1 MQGEDRAGAD
11 DVQGGGAGGW
21 GVGGHGGSGGHGG
34 RGSGPGPEDSVS
46 AQQWPPTPPRG
57 ASPQPDPHLAP
68 HPAPRLV
75 IDGRYE
81 LLEPIGSGGMGE
93 VWKAHDRRLRR
104 FVAVKGLLDR
114 NAMTP
119 GTQAAAMR
127 RVNSPRSDSMRSSAP
142 PFLSLCS
149 AVCSLT
155 IYRSV
160 LSGRRAPIAFAFI

>member
-21 GVGGHGGSGGHGG
+21 GVGGHGGS
-34 RGSGPGPEDSVS
+34 GSGPGPEDSVS

-127 RVNSPRSDSMRSSAP
+127 RARREAEAIAKIEHQNVVTVHDQVETDNQVWIVMKLLEARSLA
-142 PFLSLCS
+142 
-149 AVCSLT
+149 
-155 IYRSV
+155 
-160 LSGRRAPIAFAFI
+160 